1 MADIGFPKK
10 ERCEAVVDVENRM
23 PSMAIK
29 IKCAALTASWKL
41 QRKVCLRQA
50 TTAIEI
56 EPQEP
61 QELDV
66 DSL

>member
-1 MADIGFPKK
+1 MADMGFPKK
-10 ERCEAVVDVENRM
+10 RGARPWWMLKTGCCQNQMRRLD
-23 PSMAIK
+23 
-29 IKCAALTASWKL
+29 TASWKL

-66 DSL
+66 ESL